1 MTQPIVD
8 PLVAM
13 AAAAEQI
20 RTGMIEEVEMDW
32 HFETSDHEVHL
43 TLTVRRYG
51 RQLVLK
57 TGDDDRD

>member
-1 MTQPIVD
+1 
-8 PLVAM
+8 M